1 MSTSSWLFAEAV
13 SLFEQ
18 GNDTEAAVLFRQ
30 LIARNDA
37 SSEQAKEFLE
47 RIGER
52 ADLLVFEKAR
62 HLVAIGR
69 RWDGLQLLQRLAE
82 SDSTYRQ
89 QALAE
94 IDGLD
99 LDEAARPDLG
109 MFRAA
114 AGALDEFEDGKPA
127 QPLRRTPHMNL
138 STDTLQP
145 SATIDVSVHV
155 DTAAARDGETVDE
168 ISIAT
173 EADEVSVEVT
183 LLPTEHFTV
192 VGAAARTLS
201 ISRAQER
208 SSSVTFQVRTLDDA
222 AKLRE
227 GVPGLAAVFHW
238 RGRPAGSVARTFRQD
253 AAPARSAR
261 VTIDGGEPADLT
273 VTVVAKPI
281 NDGRQ
286 FWCTVHTPLLPAYE
300 YGVTGEWNLPD
311 VSRDIVAEYLNGF
324 TGETQPA
331 ELVARLKGAGRRLFT
346 ASPAVFQKVF
356 WALVDAGKRPRTV
369 AIVSD
374 EPFIPWELMIP
385 VRRLGAATE
394 TRAPLGVEFQIG
406 RWTAGGA
413 VAGVR
418 SLSLADGYVIA
429 PRYQG
434 TRALPLAQKE
444 AELLVEKHGAVRI
457 DPATFASIQTHLE
470 AGGRHLI
477 HIACHG
483 TDDATDQ
490 TIYLDN
496 DATLASTTFEGM
508 DAADAAFAQAPPLV
522 FLNACE
528 VGRGKPGLIGVGGF
542 ASAFIRK
549 GAAAVIAPLWSVKDE
564 IAAEVARGFYE
575 QIDSKP
581 FAEILREF
589 RARAYDPERAED
601 SYAAYCF
608 YGDPCAAKAS
618 APATVVLSRR
628 GSAAHT

>member
-1 MSTSSWLFAEAV
+1 MSDVSTVSTRTWLFAEAV

-37 SSEQAKEFLE
+37 SSEEAKQYLE
-47 RIGER
+47 RISER
-52 ADLLVFEKAR
+52 ADLLRFEKAQ

-69 RWDGLQLLQRLAE
+69 ARDGMKLMRQLAE
-82 SDSTYRQ
+82 SSSAYRERA
-89 QALAE
+89 QAA
-94 IDGLD
+94 IDALSQTAPGRPTGVFRD
-99 LDEAARPDLG
+99 AFAFEGEEAGGGVR
-109 MFRAA
+109 R
-114 AGALDEFEDGKPA
+114 
-127 QPLRRTPHMNL
+127 PLRRTPHMDVSDDAL
-138 STDTLQP
+138 EPST
-145 SATIDVSVHV
+145 TIDVRVYV
-155 DTAAARDGETVDE
+155 DTAAARDGEIVDE
-168 ISIAT
+168 LSIETAND
-173 EADEVSVEVT
+173 EAVVDVT

-192 VGAAARTLS
+192 IGATSRTLL

-208 SSSVTFQVRTLDDA
+208 SEAATFQVRTLDDA
-222 AKLRE
+222 AKLQQ
-227 GVPGLAAVFHW
+227 GVPGLTAVFHW
-238 RGRPAGSVARTFRQD
+238 RGRPAGSVARTSRERV
-253 AAPARSAR
+253 APARSGR

-286 FWCTVHTPLLPAYE
+286 FWCTVHTSLLPE
-300 YGVTGEWNLPD
+300 YASGVTGEWNLPE
-311 VSRDIVAEYLNGF
+311 VSRDIVADYLNGF
-324 TGETQPA
+324 TGESQPP
-331 ELVARLKGAGRRLFT
+331 ELVARLKGAGRRLFM

-356 WALVDAGKRPRTV
+356 WSLVDAGKLPKTV

-394 TRAPLGVEFQIG
+394 TRPPLGVEFTIG
-406 RWTAGGA
+406 RWTAPGAIAGG
-413 VAGVR
+413 R
-418 SLSLADGYVIA
+418 SLSLADAYVIA
-429 PRYQG
+429 PRYAG
-434 TRALPLAQKE
+434 TRDLPLAQKE
-444 AELLVEKHGAVRI
+444 AELLVEKRRAERI
-457 DPATFASIQTHLE
+457 DPATFANIEKHFK

-528 VGRGKPGLIGVGGF
+528 VGRTKPGLIGVGGF

-564 IAAEVARGFYE
+564 IANEVARGFYE
-575 QIDSKP
+575 QIESKP
-581 FAEILREF
+581 FAEILQEF

-608 YGDPCAAKAS
+608 YGDPCAAKTA
-618 APATVVLSRR
+618 APAGTV
-628 GSAAHT
+628 